1 MTGPMSPL
9 TERLLDVIAPLEEIE
24 ARRAVGAALAHV
36 DLRRPLVYGAELRIE
51 KRRRAAPDRRVSVLL
66 ADLDGYSVHE
76 AIVDEDG
83 AVVEV
88 IEHPDLVPP
97 FAHEEI
103 EEATV
108 LARAHPE
115 LADLAR
121 MWGVRPAIFYP
132 PGYEDVGASR
142 GKRRRVGV
150 HFLDSSNPGAIV
162 PVASVVV
169 DLSGRSVESVERHQ
183 TGGPEGK

>member
-1 MTGPMSPL
+1 MTGPMSSL
-9 TERLLDVIAPLEEIE
+9 TERLLDVIAPLDEIE
-24 ARRAVGAALAHV
+24 ARRAVDAALAHI

-66 ADLDGYSVHE
+66 ADLDGYSVRE

-97 FAHEEI
+97 FSHEEI
-103 EEATV
+103 EEAAV

-121 MWGVRPAIFYP
+121 RWGVRPAIFYP
-132 PGYEDVGASR
+132 PGQEGERALR
-142 GKRRRVGV
+142 GRRRRVGV
-150 HFLDSSNPGAIV
+150 HFLDCSDPAAMV

-169 DLSGRSVESVERHQ
+169 DLSSRAVESVERHQ
-183 TGGPEGK
+183 TGAPKGE